1 MGGGAVLD
9 PKIAF
14 GVYPQREDER
24 PGWLERT
31 VGALADAAGTRLCN
45 RLSRLRTIVPM
56 VRSHARELQGRRD
69 EELLA
74 IANQLRYALKCDGLG
89 APLAAARVG
98 VWSGK
103 YS

>member
-9 PKIAF
+9 PRIAF

-31 VGALADAAGTRLCN
+31 VGSLADLAGAKLSS
-45 RLSRLRTIVPM
+45 RLSKLGTIVPG
-56 VRSHARELQGRRD
+56 VRRHAREFQGKRD

-74 IANQLRYALKCDGLG
+74 IANQLRYELKREGNKGDRI
-89 APLAAARVG
+89 P
-98 VWSGK
+98 
-103 YS
+103 